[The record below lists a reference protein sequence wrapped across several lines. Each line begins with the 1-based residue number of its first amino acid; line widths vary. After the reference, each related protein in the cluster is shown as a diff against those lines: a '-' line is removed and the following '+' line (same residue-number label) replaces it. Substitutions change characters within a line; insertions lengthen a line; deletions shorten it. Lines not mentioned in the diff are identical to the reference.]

1 MLIQIPKHQYSF
13 LTAITKNWCSLLLM
27 NGCNIEFT
35 TILITQLL
43 RIKRWSYFAK
53 MFLLVTSFT
62 SASSAILYLMMY
74 FRTFPGAGSQRIFM
88 VLWVTSLIVTPL
100 GPGKGTVKI
109 MTVVSENAIQS
120 RSIGLPEG
128 IKLFSYAA
136 LKLRHLLSYKLIALT
151 IK

>member
-128 IKLFSYAA
+128 IKLSVFIHCIEIKA
-136 LKLRHLLSYKLIALT
+136 LIIL
-151 IK
+151 